1 MSDLISAIAYDIDMY
16 EYRCKKYDEEVQ
28 YTRDYYL
35 NLVVDCYGEHATK
48 LYELDEKE
56 VDK

>member
-1 MSDLISAIAYDIDMY
+1 MY